1 MSSSTTETTVDVLM
15 PQMGTSVS
23 EGTVVGWSKQVG
35 DAVDRDEPICEIST
49 DKIDTDCPAPASG
62 VVAEILVE
70 VGTTVDTGTV
80 LARIATGEGSGA
92 TPPVPRTPDS
102 GATAAPERPANG
114 AVERLSGAT
123 GSERPANGAPGR
135 RYSPVVKRMGAA
147 HGIDLAAVPAS
158 GRNGRVTK
166 KDVEAFLAAPPTA
179 EPLLHSDSPYRPDP
193 PPAAAATPG
202 GTPVELSRMRQSIA
216 TAMRGSLDTAATCTT
231 VVECDMTLVERHRK
245 ELGLTA
251 LPLVARHTI
260 DALREF
266 PDLNATLEGT
276 TFTRFDRVHLGMAV
290 SLGGDGGL
298 IVPVI
303 HDAHELTPEGIAA
316 RTKDLAARAR
326 EKRLTPDDV
335 QGGTFTITS
344 PGAFGAI
351 IATPIINQPQVGIL
365 DLETIVRRPVVV
377 TDADGGESIAIRSM
391 AFLCLS
397 WDHRAIDGAYAA
409 RFLTALRK
417 RIESTPLA
425 NS

>member
-1 MSSSTTETTVDVLM
+1 
-15 PQMGTSVS
+15 MGTSVS

-35 DAVDRDEPICEIST
+35 ETVERDEPICEIST

-80 LARIATGEGSGA
+80 LARIATGEGGGGL
-92 TPPVPRTPDS
+92 PMPDRPV
-102 GATAAPERPANG
+102 AAGSEPTANG
-114 AVERLSGAT
+114 AAGRSASSTVAEP
-123 GSERPANGAPGR
+123 PANGAPGR

-166 KDVEAFLAAPPTA
+166 KDVEAFLAAPSAA
-179 EPLLHSDSPYRPDP
+179 EPPLHSDSPYRPDP
-193 PPAAAATPG
+193 PPAAAPAPAAAG
-202 GTPVELSRMRQSIA
+202 VPVELSRMRQSIA
-216 TAMRGSLDTAATCTT
+216 TAMRGSLATAATCTT
-231 VVECDMTLVERHRK
+231 IVECDMTLVERHRRQ
-245 ELGLTA
+245 LGLTA

-266 PDLNATLEGT
+266 PDLNATLEDT
-276 TFTRFDRVHLGMAV
+276 TFTRYDAVHLGMAV

-303 HDAHELTPEGIAA
+303 HDAHQLTPEGIAA
-316 RTKDLAARAR
+316 RTKDLATRAR
-326 EKRLTPDDV
+326 EKRLTADDV

-351 IATPIINQPQVGIL
+351 IATPIINVPQVAIL
-365 DLETIVRRPVVV
+365 DLEAIVRRPVVV

-391 AFLCLS
+391 AYLCLS

-417 RIESTPLA
+417 RIESDPLA
-425 NS
+425 NA